1 MIRKIEEKRVLIVTN
16 GLSDEEVL
24 AAKKALENE
33 HSNSNFSIRLSL
45 VHVIPH
51 LPTCYF
57 NIPSIGMLI
66 EKYYEEAKKTLE
78 KVGSLLTV
86 SQRDRWL
93 ISGKLRTEVLRLAGQ
108 LGIHKTGSSFILA
121 SSEELR
127 ELQRSLFFKHVHQ
140 YAMIRNVNHLA
151 K

>member
-1 MIRKIEEKRVLIVTN
+1 MITKTKEKHVLIVTN

-24 AAKKALENE
+24 ATKKALENE
-33 HSNSNFSIRLSL
+33 NSDSIIRLSL

-66 EKYYEEAKKTLE
+66 ERYYEEAKKTLE

-108 LGIHKTGSSFILA
+108 LGINKTGSSFILA
-121 SSEELR
+121 SSEQLR

-140 YAMIRNVNHLA
+140 YAMIKSVDHVQNR
-151 K
+151 